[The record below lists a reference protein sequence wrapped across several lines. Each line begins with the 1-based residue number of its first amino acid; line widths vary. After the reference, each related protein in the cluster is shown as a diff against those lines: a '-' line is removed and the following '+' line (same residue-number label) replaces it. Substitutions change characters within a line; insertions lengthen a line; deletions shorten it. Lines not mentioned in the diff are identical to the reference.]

1 MNPAAEIWEKV
12 IDILRADLTS
22 TAISTWFS
30 DCRPVEI
37 SDGRLIVSTPTEFKR
52 DTIKNRFSDMIR
64 AALSE
69 LFSSDF
75 DFLIITESE
84 AKELEEKSPV
94 NYNSSFTFENFV
106 IGNSNKFAYA
116 TAKAVAENPAKSYNP
131 LFIYGD
137 SGLGKT
143 HLLYAIGNTVRERDP
158 AVNIIY
164 IKGDEFTNELIN
176 AIQTNKS
183 QEFHDKYRKADL
195 LLVDD
200 IQFIAGRIQTQEE
213 FFNTFNTLY
222 EDNKQIV
229 LTSDRPPKEIHR
241 LEERLQSRFV
251 WGVLADIQP
260 PDYETRMAI
269 IRNKAQQLG
278 IILHNDVAEYIAE
291 NVTANVRQLEGVV
304 KKLMAYSELLGDNID
319 LNLVKRTIKEIIKEK
334 GPSPEIII
342 DMTAQYYSLSSN
354 DIRGKSQSKNI
365 AQARKIAMYLI
376 RKLLNTTLDDI
387 GKEFNNRDHST
398 VLNAIRGTEENI
410 KNSSAFAE
418 TIRDITANI
427 NART

>member
-1 MNPAAEIWEKV
+1 
-12 IDILRADLTS
+12 
-22 TAISTWFS
+22 
-30 DCRPVEI
+30 
-37 SDGRLIVSTPTEFKR
+37 
-52 DTIKNRFSDMIR
+52 
-64 AALSE
+64 
-69 LFSSDF
+69 
-75 DFLIITESE
+75 
-84 AKELEEKSPV
+84 
-94 NYNSSFTFENFV
+94 
-106 IGNSNKFAYA
+106 
-116 TAKAVAENPAKSYNP
+116 YNP

-143 HLLYAIGNTVRERDP
+143 HLLYAIGNTVREREP
-158 AVNIIY
+158 SVNIIY
-164 IKGDEFTNELIN
+164 IKGDEFTNELIT

-278 IILHNDVAEYIAE
+278 IILNNDVAEYIAE

-319 LNLVKRTIKEIIKEK
+319 INLVKRTIKEIIKEK

-354 DIRGKSQSKNI
+354 DIRGKSQSKTI
-365 AQARKIAMYLI
+365 TQARKIAMYLI

-398 VLNAIRGTEENI
+398 VVSAVKKI
-410 KNSSAFAE
+410 KEMMDKDSSFEAQ
-418 TIRDITANI
+418 IDDMVKDMRSIGD
-427 NART
+427 

>member
-319 LNLVKRTIKEIIKEK
+319 INLVKRTIKEIIKEK
-334 GPSPEIII
+334 GPSPEVII
-342 DMTAQYYSLSSN
+342 DMTAQYYSLSAN

-427 NART
+427 NARS

>member
-22 TAISTWFS
+22 TAISTWFG

-37 SDGRLIVSTPTEFKR
+37 TDGRLIVAAPTEFKR

-64 AALSE
+64 AALTE

-75 DFLIITESE
+75 EFTIITESE
-84 AKELEEKSPV
+84 ARALEESSSG

-116 TAKAVAENPAKSYNP
+116 TAKAVAEKPAKSYNP

-291 NVTANVRQLEGVV
+291 SVTANVRQLEGVV

-319 LNLVKRTIKEIIKEK
+319 INLVKRTIKEIIKEK

-342 DMTAQYYSLSSN
+342 DMTAQYYSLSAN
-354 DIRGKSQSKNI
+354 DIRGKSQSKTI

-398 VLNAIRGTEENI
+398 VLNAIRSTEESI

-427 NART
+427 NARS